1 MIIQKMNFPEA
12 SVLFPEHEKY
22 DYIDSFGG
30 TFTDKEN
37 KTGIEELAHDF
48 LKPIPGW
55 VDALMALRNVI
66 AALAGLKRSNSKGK
80 KAPQKVQF
88 EAGKKAGFFKVYSL
102 TEKEIILGEN
112 DKHLSF
118 RVSLFLETVGYD
130 PVKKKY
136 TVTTVVT
143 YNNWMGPV
151 YFFFV
156 KPFHRLIVPAMLK
169 KDYAHLK

>member
-12 SVLFPEHEKY
+12 SVLFPEHAKY

-55 VDALMALRNVI
+55 VHALMAVRNILV
-66 AALAGLKRSNSKGK
+66 ALAGLKRSGSEGEKASK
-80 KAPQKVQF
+80 KVQF
-88 EAGKKAGFFKVYSL
+88 EAGKKVGFFRIYDR
-102 TEKEIILGEN
+102 TEREIILGEN
-112 DKHLSF
+112 DKHLNF
-118 RVSLFLETVGYD
+118 RVSLFLETVD
-130 PVKKKY
+130 RDLCKKKY
-136 TVTTVVT
+136 TVTTIVT

-169 KDYAHLK
+169 KDYEHLK